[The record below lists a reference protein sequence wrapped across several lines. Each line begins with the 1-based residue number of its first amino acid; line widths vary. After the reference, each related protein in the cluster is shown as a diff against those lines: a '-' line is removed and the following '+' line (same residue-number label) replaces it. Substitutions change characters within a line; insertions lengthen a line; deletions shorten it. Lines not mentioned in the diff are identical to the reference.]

1 MPCTTCP
8 SGPCSMKDAYDVA
21 AYILSMKR
29 PVMADLDKD
38 FPIRLQKPVDTPYAP
53 YADGFSLEQHTLG
66 PFSPIRARLQE
77 LAAQSSVEKP
87 GGPDNGSNEAD
98 RRKCARPAHR
108 CLMRYATNSDA
119 GLHGNLPAAA
129 GIAVAGDVLRIVD
142 CRPRRAVTIG
152 RSARPEGSDSSRLS
166 PMRWQVDR
174 HAPEA
179 RRVRPQSPPSR
190 GRDCSR
196 E

>member
-1 MPCTTCP
+1 MSRLLTIAAYAMHNMPIGTKFNAPVLTDE
-8 SGPCSMKDAYDVA
+8 DAYDVA

-77 LAAQSSVEKP
+77 LAAQSSVDKL

-98 RRKCARPAHR
+98 RR
-108 CLMRYATNSDA
+108 
-119 GLHGNLPAAA
+119 
-129 GIAVAGDVLRIVD
+129 
-142 CRPRRAVTIG
+142 
-152 RSARPEGSDSSRLS
+152 
-166 PMRWQVDR
+166 
-174 HAPEA
+174 
-179 RRVRPQSPPSR
+179 
-190 GRDCSR
+190 
-196 E
+196 